1 MAQAWKALERAQ
13 FEHFVEKE
21 RGRFTA
27 WSARRIQE
35 DEEQVERF
43 PGRRRLVP
51 GGVPGERRGG
61 GHRLEEALR
70 RGGAAPDIYI
80 LRGAAAEP
88 FAQPLQQGGASGA
101 AAAEDDG
108 DSRRSRLQRA
118 EDPSLEPNMWTRHS
132 ETPLIHPPIRRLVTG
147 PLMPGG
153 RFCVVHCLIG
163 SMIPREAAVA
173 IASGYPASACRATP
187 IPGSQVSTRSSFSS
201 ASDVPSA
208 TTTMPACS
216 E

>member
-1 MAQAWKALERAQ
+1 MAQAGKALERPQ
-13 FEHFVEKE
+13 LEHFVENE
-21 RGRFTA
+21 RRGFTA
-27 WSARRIQE
+27 WSARRIEE

-43 PGRRRLVP
+43 PGRRRLMP
-51 GGVPGERRGG
+51 LGVPGERRGG
-61 GHRLEEALR
+61 GHGLEEALR
-70 RGGAAPDIYI
+70 CGGTAPDVYV
-80 LRGAAAEP
+80 LRVPAAEP
-88 FAQPLQQGGASGA
+88 FAQPLQEGGASGA

-108 DSRRSRLQRA
+108 DSRWSRLQRA
-118 EDPSLEPNMWTRHS
+118 EDPSLESNMCTRHS
-132 ETPLIHPPIRRLVTG
+132 ETPLIHSPVRRLVTG
-147 PLMPGG
+147 PLMSGG
-153 RFCVVHCLIG
+153 RFRVHCLIG

-201 ASDVPSA
+201 ASGVPSA